1 MASADG
7 QPIWLSVDGEV
18 VTAESG
24 VRQGKHERGLVHGL
38 DVGRAISRGH
48 ARGYGRFT
56 WVPGSRSRSGERIVT
71 ARRMCGGR
79 ASGQGL
85 AGRPVPGAEDDGK
98 PWRRPGGAGGGGG
111 AALPIWLVES
121 LRIYLEKQAAVGP
134 LLVSLDDLH
143 WADPVTLHALRTLS
157 WQLASY
163 PLAWILARQSS
174 DRDNDADKLFD
185 LLESE
190 GAARISLQPLSDS
203 AVAELV
209 TDALGAVPDP
219 GLLALAAG
227 TAGNPLLLAQLVA
240 GLLEEDAVVTTTGR
254 ASLRSAHAP
263 RRVEAAVRDTLAGL
277 GGATRQLLETA
288 AVLGRSFRLEDAA
301 AMLSTSPAALLP
313 AVDDALA
320 AGVLLSTQ
328 DALTF
333 RHELVWQGGSES
345 LPGPGRRGRH
355 RHIRATL
362 SPAGRVAGAARG
374 RLHHKVRTWH
384 RAGVVLR

>member
-1 MASADG
+1 MPLGPARPVLMALGESSAALADEARA
-7 QPIWLSVDGEV
+7 L
-18 VTAESG
+18 
-24 VRQGKHERGLVHGL
+24 
-38 DVGRAISRGH
+38 GRAG
-48 ARGYGRFT
+48 
-56 WVPGSRSRSGERIVT
+56 
-71 ARRMCGGR
+71 
-79 ASGQGL
+79 
-85 AGRPVPGAEDDGK
+85 
-98 PWRRPGGAGGGGG
+98 
-111 AALPIWLVES
+111 LPIWLVES

-227 TAGNPLLLAQLVA
+227 TAGNPLLLAELVG

-320 AGVLLSTQ
+320 AGVLLATQ

-333 RHELVWQGGSES
+333 RHELVWQGVSETLPVPVRQALHRQIGEILLTRGGFAASAAVHLLNSARTGDRGALGLLGSLVS
-345 LPGPGRRGRH
+345 GFCDKFQAAAPS
-355 RHIRATL
+355 RAL
-362 SPAGRVAGAARG
+362 VM
-374 RLHHKVRTWH
+374 
-384 RAGVVLR
+384 